1 MKISGDLKDL
11 SEIRGSPK
19 VISVTSKKAD
29 DDLKGYLHMLIV
41 TTKGLR
47 QITKTRSRFYK
58 YKIRASIDFN
68 IVQ

>member
-1 MKISGDLKDL
+1 M
-11 SEIRGSPK
+11 
-19 VISVTSKKAD
+19 ISVTSKKAD